1 MKLLLDT
8 HAFLWFM
15 LGENLSQN
23 AQEAFLDTNN
33 DLYFSAASYW
43 EICIKHSLGKLE
55 LAGNWA
61 KLFDRE
67 MTANTIRWLPIEN
80 EHSRGIINLPMLHKD
95 PFDRLLISQARAEG
109 MTLLT
114 ADPQIQQYDIPTLW

>member
-8 HAFLWFM
+8 HAFLWLM
-15 LGENLSQN
+15 QGENLSQT

-55 LAGNWA
+55 LAGNWD

-67 MTANTIRWLPIEN
+67 MMVNTIRWLPIEK
-80 EHSRGIINLPMLHKD
+80 EYSRGTISLPMLHRD
-95 PFDRLLISQARAEG
+95 PFDRLLISQARTEG

-114 ADPQIQQYDIPTLW
+114 ADTNIRQYDVPTLW

>member
-15 LGENLSQN
+15 QDENLSQN
-23 AQEAFLDTNN
+23 AQAAFLDTSN

-43 EICIKHSLGKLE
+43 EICIKHSLGKLD
-55 LAGNWA
+55 LAGNWD

-67 MTANTIRWLPIEN
+67 MTVNTIRWLPIKK
-80 EHSRGIINLPMLHKD
+80 EHSRGIISLPMLHRD
-95 PFDRLLISQARAEG
+95 PFDRLLISQARCEG

-114 ADPQIQQYDIPTLW
+114 ADSHIQQYDVLTLW